1 MCLGY
6 LVGEGK
12 NSNVPAGDFQ
22 IEIAG
27 SLFSVSVSYL
37 WYCVNDY
44 GDGGCGANND
54 DIDKEDNILGPF
66 SFFF

>member
-37 WYCVNDY
+37 
-44 GDGGCGANND
+44 
-54 DIDKEDNILGPF
+54 
-66 SFFF
+66 